1 MTGEKEQT
9 MRSRSSSHPDGDD
22 IDATF
27 DRLRRDVRLLFW
39 MTGASLV
46 MTTMILIGVLFG
58 DVQI

>member
-1 MTGEKEQT
+1 MTGKREQT
-9 MRSRSSSHPDGDD
+9 MRSRSSNYPDGDD

-27 DRLRRDVRLLFW
+27 GKLRRDLRLLIW
-39 MTGASLV
+39 MMGASLV

>member
-1 MTGEKEQT
+1 
-9 MRSRSSSHPDGDD
+9 MRSRSSNYPDGDD

-27 DRLRRDVRLLFW
+27 GKLRRDLRLLIW
-39 MTGASLV
+39 MMGASLV